1 MSSTNTTTNY
11 SLPQFISTDKPT
23 WLGDFNGAMST
34 IDTQMKTNNTLAQ
47 TAKGVADAAATSAD
61 LTATNARVTSLEGSV
76 STLQTDL
83 VKVRSYH
90 GQVTTNTLAAG
101 TDGQTHTIQLTLPTT
116 YSQILAVIPY
126 GYDPSSSWNT
136 RIVFD
141 AVDNQGTLRL
151 RVVGSTS
158 QYYTIRYWV
167 IYAVS

>member
-1 MSSTNTTTNY
+1 MSSTNSTTNY
-11 SLPQFISTDKPT
+11 NLPQFISTDKPT

-47 TAKGVADAAATSAD
+47 TAKSTADAAATSAD

-76 STLQTDL
+76 GTLQNDL
-83 VKVRSYH
+83 VKVRSYA
-90 GQVTTNTLAAG
+90 GVTTTTTFAG
-101 TDGQTHTIQLTLPTT
+101 ESTHTVQLTLPTT

-126 GYDPSSSWNT
+126 GYDPSSNWNT

-141 AVDNQGTLRL
+141 AVNIQGTLRF

>member
-1 MSSTNTTTNY
+1 MSSTNKTTNY
-11 SLPQFISTDKPT
+11 ELPQFISTDKPT
-23 WLGDFNGAMST
+23 WLGDVNGAMGI
-34 IDTQMKTNNTLAQ
+34 IDTQMKANNTLAQ
-47 TAKGVADAAATSAD
+47 TAKNTADAAATNAD
-61 LTATNARVTSLEGSV
+61 LTATNSRVTALEGSV
-76 STLQTDL
+76 GQLENDL
-83 VKVRSYH
+83 VKVRSYA
-90 GQVTTNTLAAG
+90 GQVTTPTMTG
-101 TDGQTHTIQLTLPTT
+101 DSTHTVQLTLPTT

-141 AVDNQGTLRL
+141 AADIQGTLRF